1 MDSKASEM
9 CYPRTSFT
17 LPCDRVSV
25 SESVTESYDGITAKC
40 SFTDGYGR
48 VEVRALLCP
57 MLCIVLCG
65 SPHCV
70 GNHCEERKSFRSSFL
85 LNILALAPYLSGDF
99 SVLKVTVAST
109 VIILAIYNL
118 KNLPMVLAS
127 VKIGLM

>member
-1 MDSKASEM
+1 MASRLSAPSPTATGGWRFVLFSAP
-9 CYPRTSFT
+9 CCASF
-17 LPCDRVSV
+17 SV
-25 SESVTESYDGITAKC
+25 A
-40 SFTDGYGR
+40 
-48 VEVRALLCP
+48 
-57 MLCIVLCG
+57 VLIG
-65 SPHCV
+65 SHCV
-70 GNHCEERKSFRSSFL
+70 GNRCEERKSFRSSFL

>member
-25 SESVTESYDGITAKC
+25 SESVTESYDGITAEC

-65 SPHCV
+65 SPHWQSLR
-70 GNHCEERKSFRSSFL
+70 GQSLRRKEIIPFL
-85 LNILALAPYLSGDF
+85 FPHKYLSLPWRLIL
-99 SVLKVTVAST
+99 VVTFQ
-109 VIILAIYNL
+109 
-118 KNLPMVLAS
+118 
-127 VKIGLM
+127 